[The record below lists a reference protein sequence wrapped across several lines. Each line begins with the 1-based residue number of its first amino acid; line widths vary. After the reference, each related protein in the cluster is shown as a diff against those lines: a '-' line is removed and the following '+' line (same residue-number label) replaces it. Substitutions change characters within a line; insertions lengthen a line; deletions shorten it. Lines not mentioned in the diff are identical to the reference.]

1 MRFSRGEDMAQLRA
15 LLLFVC
21 VMLPNVGA
29 AQTGR
34 TDSNAFAQCSQ
45 QTNQLY
51 HWNVELDRHHEKVEA
66 YNDRLDFLRILLK
79 RREEYVQRIDQ
90 KMKDDPAD
98 RKLWKAYDRAFVFYE
113 RAVERIRAWNAYGDQ
128 LENEY
133 QDVIAQVVDMKKV
146 IAADCSGTW
155 ELAIIHKFC
164 DDTSG
169 RHDEFCKEFDK

>member
-1 MRFSRGEDMAQLRA
+1 MAQLRA

-146 IAADCSGTW
+146 IAAACSGTW
-155 ELAIIHKFC
+155 ELASIHKFWE
-164 DDTSG
+164 DTSG